1 MKNAKASV
9 TQWSSHHENSQK
21 CNEQKHFGLK
31 YGYGSL
37 VMVMVSRQFCRVPS
51 SAIKLTL
58 PPQASM
64 GIIQKSPVRFWFL
77 SFKPFVAAQ

>member
-31 YGYGSL
+31 YGYGY
-37 VMVMVSRQFCRVPS
+37 
-51 SAIKLTL
+51 
-58 PPQASM
+58 
-64 GIIQKSPVRFWFL
+64 GYG
-77 SFKPFVAAQ
+77 VAAVLPRAQLCY